1 VCRVQAA
8 IQNATT
14 LEEVQ
19 ALERSLQEGKLP
31 SSSTTTTTTTQT
43 TDSMEE
49 AA

>member
-1 VCRVQAA
+1 VQAA

-19 ALERSLQEGKLP
+19 ALERSLQDGKLP
-31 SSSTTTTTTTQT
+31 SLTTTTTTQT